1 MYASMNVVVW
11 DVNHL
16 FDSSEDVGEG
26 DHGEEGHGDH
36 HSESGWNAANVGEDI
51 HCSHGERTTAVS
63 CLGVVASADLAL
75 ASAVCEVIGAI
86 GNASADSGGSVSLFL
101 AVELDVAKETS
112 LWACAAEVLGLNAV
126 SVSSAPWTSG
136 SITSNNCG
144 GGISFNSGVSGGGG
158 GGSRVL
164 GGNGREE
171 AGSES
176 EGDEL
181 VHLIYLYYYKSL
193 FDNSQYTKRRMTTP
207 RDAIF
212 KFIETS
218 H

>member
-1 MYASMNVVVW
+1 MNVVVW

-26 DHGEEGHGDH
+26 DHSEEGHGDH
-36 HSESGWNAANVGEDI
+36 HGVSGWNAANIGEDI

-63 CLGVVASADLAL
+63 CLGDVACADLAL
-75 ASAVCEVIGAI
+75 ASAVSEVVGAI
-86 GNASADSGGSVSLFL
+86 GNASADSGGSVGLFL

-126 SVSSAPWTSG
+126 VVSSAPWSSG
-136 SITSNNCG
+136 TVTSNNCG
-144 GGISFNSGVSGGGG
+144 GISFNCGVGGGG
-158 GGSRVL
+158 GVL

-171 AGSES
+171 AGSEG

-193 FDNSQYTKRRMTTP
+193 FDNSQNIKRRKTTP
-207 RDAIF
+207 LGCYFQIYQD
-212 KFIETS
+212 
-218 H
+218 